1 MNIFHPEPQN
11 RHLFH
16 FNFGNVACDS
26 RKKSEGENHIK
37 VAAVIAHIENRS
49 IGRNIFL
56 SPDNQVDPCQ
66 SQMCIRDSY
75 LMGCNLE
82 SVDFYGEAEQK
93 TGYLLLL
100 AQLAGKNSS
109 FKEK

>member
-66 SQMCIRDSY
+66 S
-75 LMGCNLE
+75 LNTAE
-82 SVDFYGEAEQK
+82 GEIDI
-93 TGYLLLL
+93 GF
-100 AQLAGKNSS
+100 AG
-109 FKEK
+109 FIL